1 MNYPLSPLTQP
12 SPPLSDTLVIG
23 PEDATEYLLRMDIDP
38 AWIATAISNGEVAA
52 GNISKDHPI
61 TAAGL
66 VRWIEVVGAL
76 RRQLRE
82 SGKWYRDDPQNRPIS
97 KRRDTQFTL
106 STVGGDEATGI
117 SDSSGPKAARRKGKA
132 TAHAVNGIEPLISIE
147 TLRGNSTASVSP
159 ETPPNGNWFLVYH
172 RAEEEIRLEVSL
184 PRHFDVE
191 AGQFDD
197 WRVRVILDSWKPD
210 GISGSKPQ
218 DVGGQDVDFRVI
230 EAG

>member
-1 MNYPLSPLTQP
+1 MTQP
-12 SPPLSDTLVIG
+12 SPLSSTLIVG
-23 PEDATEYLLRMDIDP
+23 PEDAAEYLLKMDIDP

-52 GNISKDHPI
+52 GNITTDHPI

-76 RRQLRE
+76 RRQLTE
-82 SGKWYRDDPQNRPIS
+82 SDKWDRDNPQNRPIS
-97 KRRDTQFTL
+97 KRRGTQFTL

-117 SDSSGPKAARRKGKA
+117 TDSFGPKAARRKGKA
-132 TAHAVNGIEPLISIE
+132 TGEAVNGVMSLISIE
-147 TLRGNSTASVSP
+147 TLRGNSTASDSP
-159 ETPPNGNWFLVYH
+159 DTPPSGNWFLVYH
-172 RAEEEIRLEVSL
+172 RAEDEIRLEVSL

-197 WRVRVILDSWKPD
+197 WQVRVILDSWKPD
-210 GISGSKPQ
+210 GISGRKPQ